1 MAGLRTVLVG
11 GVTVTLIVMVFA
23 LRSAMLTRPLLRP
36 VNIDGGMAARGR
48 GGESVHLSTTK
59 DSTTNQQQQQIVQGS
74 SPAKYASDK
83 PEDSE
88 RTKGRHISAHTIQS
102 FHLGAKSLR
111 AEFDTRYGGSES
123 AAALHRSSLRTFND
137 RTSAETAVKFQ
148 GQTLDTGRAYT
159 AFRILSAVMNN
170 RSFVAAFAG
179 YSTVV
184 GRGNFFHQS
193 YPLVFR
199 KLLREPMKLLGLPDF
214 EVRNAAIGGIPS
226 FPYGWVRPCVSACPH
241 SNCSPCVSA

>member
-1 MAGLRTVLVG
+1 MCMAGLRTVLVG
-11 GVTVTLIVMVFA
+11 GVTVPLIVMVFA
-23 LRSAMLTRPLLRP
+23 LRSAMLTRPLSRP
-36 VNIDGGMAARGR
+36 VKIDGSMAARGR

-74 SPAKYASDK
+74 SSANYASIEPQK
-83 PEDSE
+83 YEP
-88 RTKGRHISAHTIQS
+88 KGRHISAHTIQS
-102 FHLGAKSLR
+102 FRLGAKSLR

-226 FPYGWVRPCVSACPH
+226 FPYGWVRPCASACPH
-241 SNCSPCVSA
+241 SN